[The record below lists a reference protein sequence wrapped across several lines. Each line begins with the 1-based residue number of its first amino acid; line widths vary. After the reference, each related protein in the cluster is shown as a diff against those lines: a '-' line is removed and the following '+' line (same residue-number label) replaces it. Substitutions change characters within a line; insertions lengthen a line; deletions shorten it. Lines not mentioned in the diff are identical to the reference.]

1 MSALRWVWRGLSRIA
16 VRLMMLNGALVAAL
30 CVALLVIPV
39 FEAPFVDEAHY
50 ALNGEAEILAAAISA
65 KPGLRSPEVERL
77 LREVKARSEAR
88 ARILDAEGWLVGDTQ
103 RLETAAAEP
112 EVSAGARDEAP
123 GALERAAALF
133 LSWVETQRQGLL
145 GPGTVTPN
153 PYLEEPPYL
162 SPEILAA
169 LAARDGEARRSHVE
183 GAIPTLYSA
192 RPIVEL
198 GEVTGA
204 VLLSRSAGTV
214 AASRRAAELVLVQ
227 VLGLALLLAGG
238 STAVAVLSIARPL
251 RGLREEAGSM
261 FDRRGRI
268 RGRLMAA
275 RRSDEIGD
283 LARTLEAL
291 SGRVEERVGFIEGFA
306 ADVSHEFKNPLAS
319 IRVAT
324 EIIADMDD
332 PKERK
337 RFFSIVER
345 DVARMERLLDALR
358 EVTQIDAQRDPG
370 DEGPVD
376 VKAMLTQLAEAFR
389 MRIGDRVKIEVSA
402 AEADLS
408 VYGGQ
413 GRLVQVFENLLDNAV
428 SFSDAGGRV
437 YVRAMREEDDVV
449 VSVQDEGPGIP
460 EHHRE
465 RVFRRFFSYRPD
477 EGDDRPH
484 NGLGLAIV
492 KAVVE
497 SYGGS
502 VSAEGAEPRGALL
515 EVRLPALGS

>member
-1 MSALRWVWRGLSRIA
+1 MSAHRWVWRGLSRIA
-16 VRLMMLNGALVAAL
+16 VRLMVLNGALIAAL
-30 CVALLVIPV
+30 CVALLVTPV
-39 FEAPFVDEAHY
+39 FEEPFVTEAHH
-50 ALNGEAEILAAAISA
+50 ALDGEAEILAAAISA
-65 KPGLRSPEVERL
+65 KPGLRSREVERL

-103 RLETAAAEP
+103 RLEMAGEP
-112 EVSAGARDEAP
+112 DVSAGADDDAP
-123 GALERAAALF
+123 GPLQRAAALF
-133 LSWVETQRQGLL
+133 LGWVETQRHRIL

-169 LAARDGEARRSHVE
+169 LAGRDGEARRSHVE
-183 GAIPTLYSA
+183 GAVPTLYSA

-204 VLLSRSAGTV
+204 VLLSRSAATV
-214 AASRRAAELVLVQ
+214 AESRRAAELVLVQ
-227 VLGLALLLAGG
+227 VLGLALLLAVG
-238 STAVAVLSIARPL
+238 STAVGVLTIARPL

-268 RGRLMAA
+268 RGRLVAA

-402 AEADLS
+402 AEADLA

-437 YVRAMREEDDVV
+437 YVRAMRDEHDVV

-477 EGDDRPH
+477 ESDDRPH

-492 KAVVE
+492 KAIVE

-502 VSAEGAEPRGALL
+502 VSAEDAEPRGALL
-515 EVRLPALGS
+515 EVRLPALGG